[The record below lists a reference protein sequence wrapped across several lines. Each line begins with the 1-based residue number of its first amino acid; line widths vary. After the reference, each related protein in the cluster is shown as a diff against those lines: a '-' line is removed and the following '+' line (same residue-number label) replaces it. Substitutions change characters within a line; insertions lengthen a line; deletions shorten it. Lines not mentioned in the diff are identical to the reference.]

1 MECFYFGR
9 SSPILQH
16 NIWISA
22 FRPNH
27 SSLRHFI
34 EHFRVFIKHLHCN
47 CTSPQVPTLTS
58 PNGSL
63 TTHSHTITGWRFPK
77 YVNTW
82 SFLSLK
88 SWSNV
93 YEKIVYFKMSA
104 LGLTLLE
111 LNFRGNRTMTQISLH
126 QGSKR
131 AFSTLII

>member
-47 CTSPQVPTLTS
+47 CTSLKCQPWPLQMVRWQLI
-58 PNGSL
+58 
-63 TTHSHTITGWRFPK
+63 HTITGWRFPK

-111 LNFRGNRTMTQISLH
+111 LYFRGNRTMTQISLH